1 MAETPD
7 KECKRVLLKVTDGFK
22 EEIHKHI
29 NKSGVEGLEHS

>member
-22 EEIHKHI
+22 EERHKHI
-29 NKSGVEGLEHS
+29 SKSGVGGLERS

>member
-7 KECKRVLLKVTDGFK
+7 KEFKRLLLKVTDGFK

-29 NKSGVEGLEHS
+29 NNFGGESGYS